1 MARAG
6 RQQRRAARRAQK
18 DGDETQ
24 AGKQQQAKQQPKQQ
38 PKGASRSR
46 ARQAQV
52 RPGATPPKQQTG
64 RRESAPRARFVR
76 ESWGELKK
84 VEWPG
89 RGQVMQGTVVV
100 LIACAIVGAYLWVAD
115 LAFRNLVERVLI

>member
-6 RQQRRAARRAQK
+6 RQQRRAARRGD
-18 DGDETQ
+18 DGAAE
-24 AGKQQQAKQQPKQQ
+24 KQPKKQEKQQPKA
-38 PKGASRSR
+38 GARAR

-64 RRESAPRARFVR
+64 RRESAPRGRFVR

-89 RGQVMQGTVVV
+89 RNQVMTGTAVVI
-100 LIACAIVGAYLWVAD
+100 IACAIVGAYLWVAD

>member
-1 MARAG
+1 VARAG
-6 RQQRRAARRAQK
+6 RQQRRAARRGEGDGADKAPKKEQK
-18 DGDETQ
+18 
-24 AGKQQQAKQQPKQQ
+24 AQPK
-38 PKGASRSR
+38 AASR
-46 ARQAQV
+46 ARARQQQI

-64 RRESAPRARFVR
+64 RREAAPRGRFVR

-89 RGQVMQGTVVV
+89 RNQVMQGTVVV

>member
-6 RQQRRAARRAQK
+6 RQQRRAARRAQT
-18 DGDETQ
+18 GDD
-24 AGKQQQAKQQPKQQ
+24 KQQPKQQAKQQPQQ
-38 PKGASRSR
+38 KSPSR
-46 ARQAQV
+46 ARARQQQV

-64 RRESAPRARFVR
+64 RREAPQRGRFVR

-89 RGQVMQGTVVV
+89 RNQVMQGTIVVI
-100 LIACAIVGAYLWVAD
+100 IACAIVGAYLWVAD
-115 LAFRNLVERVLI
+115 LAFRNLVERVLL